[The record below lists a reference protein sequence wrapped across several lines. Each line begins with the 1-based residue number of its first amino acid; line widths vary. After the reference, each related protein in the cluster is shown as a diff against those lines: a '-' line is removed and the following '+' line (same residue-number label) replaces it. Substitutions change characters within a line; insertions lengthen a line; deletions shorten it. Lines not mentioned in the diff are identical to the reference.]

1 MSCALAVHG
10 GAGRADQEDPDGRHA
25 VLRAAVEAGA
35 TVLGAGGA
43 AIDAVECAVALL
55 EDDARFNAGT
65 GSVLTWDGRVEM
77 DASIMEDGDRFGAVA
92 AIAGVRNPVR
102 VARRVLEETPH
113 WLLAGPGALAF
124 ARQCGFE
131 EWKTMTPERR
141 ARWRTLRRAILAA
154 ARRDSGRDAKAPSG
168 FPQGYEDLVAYVRAH
183 PEVRG
188 TPGTVGAVALDRQG
202 RAAAATSTGGVW
214 LKLRGRVGDSA
225 LPGAGTFVGPGGA
238 VSATGQG
245 EEILRTQIA
254 RQTEALLRGLDASSA
269 AAQAIET
276 ATAAGCE
283 CGVISVDRR
292 GGVGSAFNT
301 AAMPVE
307 VWIG

>member
-1 MSCALAVHG
+1 MSPALAVHG
-10 GAGRADQEDPDGRHA
+10 GAGRADQEDPAAR
-25 VLRAAVEAGA
+25 RAALRTALEAGA
-35 TVLGAGGA
+35 SALGAGGGA
-43 AIDAVECAVALL
+43 LDAVERAVRVL
-55 EDDARFNAGT
+55 EDDPRFNAGT

-92 AIAGVRNPVR
+92 AITDVRHPVS

-124 ARQCGFE
+124 ARRRDFASWE
-131 EWKTMTPERR
+131 VMTPERR
-141 ARWRTLRRAILAA
+141 ARWRTLRRSILAA
-154 ARRDSGRDAKAPSG
+154 ARSGGRARKVP
-168 FPQGYEDLVAYVRAH
+168 PGYEALVAYVRAH

-188 TPGTVGAVALDRQG
+188 TPGTVGAVALDGMG

-245 EEILRTQIA
+245 EAILRLQVA
-254 RQTEALLRGLDASSA
+254 RRTEALLRDLDARA
-269 AAQAIET
+269 AAARAVEE
-276 ATAAGCE
+276 AGAAGCE
-283 CGVISVDRR
+283 CGVIAVDRR
-292 GGVGSAFNT
+292 GRAGFAFNT

>member
-10 GAGRADQEDPDGRHA
+10 GAGRADQEDPAARHA
-25 VLRAAVEAGA
+25 VLRAAMEAGA
-35 TVLGAGGA
+35 TVLAAGGA
-43 AIDAVECAVALL
+43 ALDAVERAVALL

-92 AIAGVRNPVR
+92 AITGVRNPVR

-113 WLLAGPGALAF
+113 WLLAGPGAVAF
-124 ARQCGFE
+124 ARQRGFDD
-131 EWKTMTPERR
+131 WKTLTPERR
-141 ARWRTLRRAILAA
+141 AQWRKLRRAILAA
-154 ARRDSGRDAKAPSG
+154 ARRDPGRGAKGP
-168 FPQGYEDLVAYVRAH
+168 PGYENLVELVRAH

-188 TPGTVGAVALDRQG
+188 TPGTVGAVALDRHG

-225 LPGAGTFVGPGGA
+225 FPGAGTFVGPGGA

-245 EEILRTQIA
+245 EEILRTQVA
-254 RQTEALLRGLDASSA
+254 RQTEALLRDLDASSA
-269 AAQAIET
+269 AARAIEA

-283 CGVISVDRR
+283 CGVITVDRR
-292 GGVGSAFNT
+292 GGVGAAFNT

-307 VWIG
+307 VWVG